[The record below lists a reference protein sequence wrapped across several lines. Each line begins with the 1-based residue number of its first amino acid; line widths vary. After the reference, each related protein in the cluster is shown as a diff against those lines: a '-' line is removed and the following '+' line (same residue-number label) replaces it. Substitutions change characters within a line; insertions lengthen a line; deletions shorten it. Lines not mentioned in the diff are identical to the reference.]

1 MESFATIVH
10 GLYLLI
16 IDTKLSILGVCGSPV
31 CVSIQC
37 KKTQVEKGK
46 WTIFCVMFFFSLL
59 KWQYFDDDDDDDDDD
74 AYVIQLLYDIA
85 NDIYNIYDHLV
96 LPILRSVLRST
107 KNSRCFFVKS

>member
-37 KKTQVEKGK
+37 KKTEVEKGK
-46 WTIFCVMFFFSLL
+46 WTIFCVMFFVSLL
-59 KWQYFDDDDDDDDDD
+59 KWQYFDDDDDD

-85 NDIYNIYDHLV
+85 NDIYYITYM
-96 LPILRSVLRST
+96 II
-107 KNSRCFFVKS
+107 

>member
-37 KKTQVEKGK
+37 KKTEVEKGK

-59 KWQYFDDDDDDDDDD
+59 KWQYFDDDDDDDD
-74 AYVIQLLYDIA
+74 ACHTA
-85 NDIYNIYDHLV
+85 A
-96 LPILRSVLRST
+96 LRHCQWHIT
-107 KNSRCFFVKS
+107 YMII

>member
-37 KKTQVEKGK
+37 KKTEVEKGK

-59 KWQYFDDDDDDDDDD
+59 KWQYFDDDDDD
-74 AYVIQLLYDIA
+74 ACHIA
-85 NDIYNIYDHLV
+85 A
-96 LPILRSVLRST
+96 LRHCQWHIT
-107 KNSRCFFVKS
+107 YMII